1 MPKISEITEDTD
13 PKTFLDV
20 GKITETLNG
29 IDLKTFTAE
38 TVDVLGRHMNSGGGL
53 DEYSLN
59 VGGQPIL
66 YEKTQKTIL
75 ELQQVFDSLE
85 EQKEAIIRA
94 AEDHRKEE
102 LSTIYSKLETKI
114 AALES
119 EKSQYEAALNGTSNV
134 PSQYQ
139 SYVADTSGMNAT
151 QIQNEIDSLEG
162 ILETYRARKTTV
174 EQDEY
179 FRG

>member
-85 EQKEAIIRA
+85 EQKEALIRA
-94 AEDHRKEE
+94 AEEHRKEE
-102 LSTIYSKLETKI
+102 
-114 AALES
+114 
-119 EKSQYEAALNGTSNV
+119 
-134 PSQYQ
+134 
-139 SYVADTSGMNAT
+139 
-151 QIQNEIDSLEG
+151 
-162 ILETYRARKTTV
+162 
-174 EQDEY
+174 
-179 FRG
+179 

>member
-20 GKITETLNG
+20 GKITETLSG

-85 EQKEAIIRA
+85 EQKEAIIKA
-94 AEDHRKEE
+94 AEEHRKEE

-119 EKSQYEAALNGTSNV
+119 KKSQYEAALNGTSNV

-162 ILETYRARKTTV
+162 TLETYRARKEIV